1 MPSPRSSCSSAPP
14 RAWLALLAGLGV
26 GAVSARASAQ
36 ACCAGGTVI
45 TPGRLATHEDALVG
59 LQEKAG
65 GVLGTYGQAN
75 QYLPQLAGDTELDFE
90 QDLFAA
96 LRVLRRGQL
105 ALLVPLV
112 ETRRATP
119 ALGSQFG
126 AGVGD
131 VNVSGRYDFVLAG
144 ESHLLPGIALLAGV
158 TLPTGRAPESA
169 TPPLLSDATGIG
181 AYQINGALALE
192 QTWGPWLV
200 NVTGI
205 VAKRTDHGGETLG
218 TQVTLLAACA
228 YTFEDDAALGL
239 SASYAFEGDATSHG
253 ADVPES
259 FKRVTTVSLS
269 GLWPVTDAWRL
280 LGGLYLN
287 PPASA
292 FGANQPA
299 AVGLTY
305 TFIRSWS

>member
-1 MPSPRSSCSSAPP
+1 MF
-14 RAWLALLAGLGV
+14 
-26 GAVSARASAQ
+26 SARASAQ
-36 ACCAGGTVI
+36 ACCAGGTVV
-45 TPGRLATHEDALVG
+45 TPGRLAIHEDALVG

-65 GVLGTYGQAN
+65 GVLGTYSQAS
-75 QYLPQLAGDTELDFE
+75 QYLPQLSGDTELDFE

-126 AGVGD
+126 AGIGD

-144 ESHLLPGIALLAGV
+144 ESHVLPGIALLAGL
-158 TLPTGRAPESA
+158 TMPTGRAPGSA
-169 TPPLLSDATGIG
+169 TPPLLADATGIG
-181 AYQINGALALE
+181 TYQLNAALAIE

-200 NVTGI
+200 NATGI
-205 VAKRTDHGGETLG
+205 VAKRTDYGGETLG

-239 SASYAFEGDATSHG
+239 SASYAFEGDATSNG

-269 GLWPVTDAWRL
+269 GLWPLSDAWRL
-280 LGGLYLN
+280 LGGFYLN
-287 PPASA
+287 PPANS

-299 AVGLTY
+299 AAGITY
-305 TFIRSWS
+305 TLIRSWT